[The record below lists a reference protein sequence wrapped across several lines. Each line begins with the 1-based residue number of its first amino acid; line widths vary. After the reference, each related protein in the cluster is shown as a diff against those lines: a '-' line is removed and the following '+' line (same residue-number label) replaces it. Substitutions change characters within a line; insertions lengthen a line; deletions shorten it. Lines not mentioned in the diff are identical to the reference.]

1 MGSPIT
7 IHSFDIIQYK
17 GANIASINNGFAYVI
32 MADTTYPSKELCF
45 LRCVQNNKKYKY
57 MLNGYKNGLL
67 YINQEV
73 IRTPQEL
80 DSIVGSKLLNM

>member
-17 GANIASINNGFAYVI
+17 GARIASINNGVAYVI
-32 MADTTYPSKELCF
+32 LADTTYPPKELCF
-45 LRCVQNNKKYKY
+45 LRYKKGGKY
-57 MLNGYKNGLL
+57 MLNGYKNGIL

-73 IRTPQEL
+73 IRTRQEL
-80 DSIVGSKLLNM
+80 ESIVVRKIRNM